1 MDTEKGWV
9 SFNATLR
16 KSNRITVKPEV
27 IKALGLKIG
36 DMLNLK
42 VRKMEPGEEVE

>member
-16 KSNRITVKPEV
+16 RSNRITVKPEV
-27 IKALGLKIG
+27 RKALGLKEG

-42 VRKMEPGEEVE
+42 VRKMELGEVE